1 MEDGTSS
8 ALLQRAIGS
17 RREEGDAG
25 GPRRHGYPQDKGKAG
40 ADLGC
45 GIGGISSRALDQR
58 SARAVGGA
66 MDEQEQRGS
75 RLVPGACA
83 WRKWR
88 PGGLPRGKPLVP
100 EPTTGS
106 RN

>member
-17 RREEGDAG
+17 RSVEGDAG
-25 GPRRHGYPQDKGKAG
+25 DPGRHGYPQDKGKVA
-40 ADLGC
+40 ADHGC

-66 MDEQEQRGS
+66 MDE
-75 RLVPGACA
+75 
-83 WRKWR
+83 
-88 PGGLPRGKPLVP
+88 
-100 EPTTGS
+100 
-106 RN
+106 